1 LTGLILRDAAKIQMQ
16 DIERLNRKRARA
28 GKDPL
33 TPLYTADDV
42 QDVLAL
48 CNTVE
53 YDSPVTVAPGVTAL
67 YVEAGHML
75 GSASIQLSV
84 DDQGKTRRLVFSGDL
99 GQFDA
104 PILMDPESFRGA
116 DVVVMESTYG
126 DRDHK
131 PIDQTISEFESIV
144 GETVTTRGKLLV
156 PTFAVGRAQLLL
168 YLLAIMFRKGKV
180 PKFPLYLDSP
190 MAIEATR
197 IYARHLE
204 LFDEEF
210 HQFITTRSL
219 QDDLTTLKT
228 VSTADESRA
237 LNDVGGPSLIMAGA
251 GMCNAGRILHHL
263 KYNLWKSHTAV
274 LFIGFQAEG
283 TLGRLLVEGARE
295 VSIFGERIAVKATI
309 HSLGGF
315 SAHAGQSDLV
325 RWFSPM
331 GTSQPRVFLTHGEA
345 RGREPL
351 AAKLK
356 ERFGVSPELP
366 TLGQSV
372 IL

>member
-1 LTGLILRDAAKIQMQ
+1 
-16 DIERLNRKRARA
+16 
-28 GKDPL
+28 
-33 TPLYTADDV
+33 LYVADDV
-42 QDVLAL
+42 QDVLVL
-48 CNTVE
+48 CKPVE
-53 YDSPVTVAPGVTAL
+53 YESPVTVAPGVSAL
-67 YVEAGHML
+67 FVEAGHML
-75 GSASIQLSV
+75 GSASIQLTV
-84 DDQGKTRRLVFSGDL
+84 EDQGKTRRLVFSGDL

-116 DVVVMESTYG
+116 DVVVLESTYG

-131 PIDQTISEFESIV
+131 PINETITEFERIIGDTV
-144 GETVTTRGKLLV
+144 GNRGKLLV

-168 YLLAIMFRKGKV
+168 YLLAIMFRKGSV
-180 PKFPLYLDSP
+180 PKFPLFLDSP

-210 HQFITTRSL
+210 HQFIETRSL

-228 VSTADESRA
+228 TPTADDSRA
-237 LNDVGGPSLIMAGA
+237 LNDVSGPSLIMAGA

-263 KYNLWKSHTAV
+263 KYNLWKPQTVV

-315 SAHAGQSDLV
+315 SAHAGQRDLV
-325 RWFSPM
+325 RWFTPM
-331 GTSQPRVFLTHGEA
+331 GAARPRVFLTHGEA

-351 AAKLK
+351 AARLK
-356 ERFGVSPELP
+356 EQFGVTPDLP
-366 TLGQSV
+366 TMGQSV
-372 IL
+372 VL